1 MVPTLLP
8 CKYLSNKSEPGRSSD
23 TVKVDEILAIA
34 GRQTSPAVSE
44 ALSASRTEK
53 KKKKEGWGE
62 PGASLAE
69 AKDSAV

>member
-53 KKKKEGWGE
+53 KKKKKKGGGSQVL
-62 PGASLAE
+62 P
-69 AKDSAV
+69 